1 MNFRRL
7 LLDSSF
13 FFLKM
18 VLPVMLE
25 SVVFQDVVERLYPCV
40 ILMSLLFFPSLNFGC
55 QIPPP
60 CRVNPCP
67 NSPHKLGG
75 PVMHFRLNFQSTSV
89 PKQSHLKRVLGESN
103 ATVCVTF
110 YAVMRDTNR
119 WDCGPINVRKP
130 FCAVKV
136 LWRHFQGYAS
146 HDCKILSSSAGRER
160 FSHFMIRMSSFVERF
175 VLHGVSPDFFPLFFI
190 PDVCAEIPVIDWN
203 YFFHVGNYNL
213 YRR

>member
-1 MNFRRL
+1 MPFAVRCKSFASSYLSPSPFLHPIRSSRSCVLNNEFSSLIIRRFF
-7 LLDSSF
+7 F

-18 VLPVMLE
+18 LQPVMLE

-136 LWRHFQGYAS
+136 L
-146 HDCKILSSSAGRER
+146 
-160 FSHFMIRMSSFVERF
+160 
-175 VLHGVSPDFFPLFFI
+175 
-190 PDVCAEIPVIDWN
+190 
-203 YFFHVGNYNL
+203 
-213 YRR
+213 